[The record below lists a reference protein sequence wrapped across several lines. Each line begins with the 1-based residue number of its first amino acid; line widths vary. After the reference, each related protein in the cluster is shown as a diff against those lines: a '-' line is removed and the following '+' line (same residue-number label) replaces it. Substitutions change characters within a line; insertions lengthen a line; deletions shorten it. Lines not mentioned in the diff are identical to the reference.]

1 MQLIIKFSIP
11 RGIFLPWTNE
21 LSSRLPFALSPLE
34 LTLLRS
40 YDKFC
45 FRWHCKRS
53 LINLPGRTLRLSKS
67 PFKMLMNEK
76 MYQKLAAMV
85 AEKLRRADSSLL
97 ARPGPT
103 PENQFDSPSLLTP
116 QSQSSQSHQSSQRS
130 ELSRSSSNLS
140 ASQKGRAHAARS
152 LSPSFDSPSLLTP
165 QSQSSQ
171 SHQSSQRSELSRS
184 SSNLSASSFASLG
197 DGESQFQLDDDKDF
211 DDEEAVDIV
220 EASDESFS
228 DVDEQEQDG
237 GYDNMSV
244 HTRGSRAKYSVED
257 RTLVTVPVLQL
268 IDASLLAPIP
278 SILYK
283 TGALTKSGNIKKY
296 EEFDFD
302 TFKDIIKETI
312 RKLASQS
319 DGPNIYQ
326 RLFWASY
333 DVVRKRRANHNQSW
347 RLYGYPK
354 DLVYG
359 GKKQFIA
366 KYGNPW
372 AERDALMTR
381 KRRRRRRKKPKVLS
395 FDDATAKIHASKA
408 SA

>member
-1 MQLIIKFSIP
+1 M
-11 RGIFLPWTNE
+11 
-21 LSSRLPFALSPLE
+21 
-34 LTLLRS
+34 
-40 YDKFC
+40 
-45 FRWHCKRS
+45 
-53 LINLPGRTLRLSKS
+53 
-67 PFKMLMNEK
+67 
-76 MYQKLAAMV
+76 
-85 AEKLRRADSSLL
+85 
-97 ARPGPT
+97 
-103 PENQFDSPSLLTP
+103 
-116 QSQSSQSHQSSQRS
+116 
-130 ELSRSSSNLS
+130 
-140 ASQKGRAHAARS
+140 
-152 LSPSFDSPSLLTP
+152 
-165 QSQSSQ
+165 
-171 SHQSSQRSELSRS
+171 
-184 SSNLSASSFASLG
+184 
-197 DGESQFQLDDDKDF
+197 
-211 DDEEAVDIV
+211 DIV

-244 HTRGSRAKYSVED
+244 HTRGKRAKYSVED
-257 RTLVTVPVLQL
+257 RTLVTVPVLQEL
-268 IDASLLAPIP
+268 DASLLAPIP
-278 SILYK
+278 SIIYK

-359 GKKQFIA
+359 GKKQFIE

-372 AERDALMTR
+372 AERDASTTR
-381 KRRRRRRKKPKVLS
+381 KRRRRRRRKTPKVLS
-395 FDDATAKIHASKA
+395 FADASAKIRASKA